1 LASRCCSSYED
12 LLDWTAEVRSAP
24 IEDGFGAAQ
33 EVLAAFGRQ
42 PIEEFRRFVTRT
54 VEAFDGLPSY
64 LAAPEPK
71 ERLELTLELT
81 VRLPDELQ
89 KQFVE
94 AMRKGY
100 NRDA

>member
-1 LASRCCSSYED
+1 M
-12 LLDWTAEVRSAP
+12 
-24 IEDGFGAAQ
+24 
-33 EVLAAFGRQ
+33 
-42 PIEEFRRFVTRT
+42 TRT

-71 ERLELTLELT
+71 ERLELTWELT